1 MEVWAL
7 YAYGAAHVLQEMMT
21 VKSDD
26 VVGRV
31 KVYES
36 LVKGLPLPTSGVP
49 ESFRVLI
56 KEFQALGLD
65 ITVLDNEG
73 KFVDVK
79 ELEAEEEDML
89 NSSEI
94 IDASTLP
101 EPDEPEDSVDDEEEF
116 DDLDD
121 ILDDELDEK
130 FLKEMENGSDEYE
143 FTDEGVED

>member
-1 MEVWAL
+1 
-7 YAYGAAHVLQEMMT
+7 
-21 VKSDD
+21 
-26 VVGRV
+26 
-31 KVYES
+31 
-36 LVKGLPLPTSGVP
+36 
-49 ESFRVLI
+49 
-56 KEFQALGLD
+56 
-65 ITVLDNEG
+65 
-73 KFVDVK
+73 
-79 ELEAEEEDML
+79 ML

-101 EPDEPEDSVDDEEEF
+101 EPDEPEDPVDDEEEF